1 MKPNGR
7 LIDRFRAFFGRF
19 RWFLAVPRAVSRSF
33 SNCSLLGTK
42 KPELP
47 RVSVDPKGEKSHF
60 ADVHGVQA
68 ALAVLHLEFY
78 LVAVSDGLVKTG
90 GVYEKLFVAAFFF
103 DEAETFSGIE
113 KLHRSTF

>member
-1 MKPNGR
+1 MDDLSTDFAP
-7 LIDRFRAFFGRF
+7 
-19 RWFLAVPRAVSRSF
+19 FLGVSMGFWGPRRAVLRSF
-33 SNCSLLGTK
+33 TAHLGKK

-78 LVAVSDGLVKTG
+78 LVAISDRLVKTG

>member
-1 MKPNGR
+1 MDDLSTDFAP
-7 LIDRFRAFFGRF
+7 FFGVLGG
-19 RWFLAVPRAVSRSF
+19 FLAPRRAVLRS
-33 SNCSLLGTK
+33 STIRSQLGIK

-78 LVAVSDGLVKTG
+78 LVAISDRLVKTG

>member
-1 MKPNGR
+1 MDDLSTDFEPFLGVLGGFWPRPGPYCAQLQPVRN
-7 LIDRFRAFFGRF
+7 RAK
-19 RWFLAVPRAVSRSF
+19 
-33 SNCSLLGTK
+33 K

-78 LVAVSDGLVKTG
+78 LVAISDRLVKTG